1 MLNEYNAIST
11 VELTFCLSTKYFSL
25 SYFCPMS
32 LLLNYIVHQVFVCIT
47 GVNVSSAKHFVCLF
61 AIYEFGFQRYF
72 FFFQVSL
79 AFFGAIY
86 LLSLRLRETLNSF
99 CICVPKWIEPNSA
112 SANTHIKISMQTVY
126 ALILNKLAR

>member
-72 FFFQVSL
+72 FFFSGL
-79 AFFGAIY
+79 SCFFRRY
-86 LLSLRLRETLNSF
+86 LF
-99 CICVPKWIEPNSA
+99 IEFTFTRN
-112 SANTHIKISMQTVY
+112 VE
-126 ALILNKLAR
+126 LILYLCPKVNWTKLCFGKYTHKNKHANGVCAHS